1 MAMPVALVV
10 ILTTRYI
17 AEGML
22 TPQEVAV
29 YTRSSTISAA
39 AATGVSVGSCTADRT
54 AIAAKSGISQ
64 TVDATC
70 ARYRAE
76 KGLSR
81 EKPFFRALKD
91 GARPWPRIIRDV
103 EIKRPI
109 QDVKGSG
116 TGTFLM
122 DKPDF
127 LVSQGAVTSRQAFL
141 IPEMKFWDH
150 GSKPFKAGHDKVIWQ
165 ALRQHGTYQ
174 LFPKVFPSWNK

>member
-1 MAMPVALVV
+1 MAMPVALVI
-10 ILTTRYI
+10 ILATRYI

-22 TPQEVAV
+22 TRQEVAV

-127 LVSQGAVTSRQAFL
+127 LTAQGAVTSKQAFL

-150 GSKPFKAGHDKVIWQ
+150 GTKPFRAGHDKVIWQ
-165 ALRQHGTYQ
+165 ALRQYGTYR